1 MRKHSF
7 RNLNFSLSMLQIT
20 ARRLQKVKGFDGD
33 LVSELFGVVDI
44 VSTDTD
50 DVSTGLEEILSHC
63 LGWDL
68 EDRVRSSSSL
78 LPCGS
83 TNGAYR

>member
-50 DVSTGLEEILSHC
+50 DVSTGLEEVLSHC
-63 LGWDL
+63 LG
-68 EDRVRSSSSL
+68 
-78 LPCGS
+78 
-83 TNGAYR
+83 